1 MTIKKIL
8 RIGDPLLSRVSDPVK
23 TPGSDDIKFLVDDI
37 YDTMHDYQ
45 GVGLA
50 APQIGVLKRVVV
62 FGFTENNR
70 YPDSEPVP
78 ETVLINPVID
88 ILTTETVEDWEGC
101 LSVPGMRGLV
111 ARATKIRYSGLDHEG
126 KAINRIVEGF
136 HARVVL
142 HECDHLDGILYIQRL
157 TSLTDFGFIDE
168 LQESKRCSPAP
179 CDS

>member
-1 MTIKKIL
+1 MAIKKVL
-8 RIGDPLLSRVSDPVK
+8 RLGDPLLSRISESVED
-23 TPGSDDIKFLVDDI
+23 PGSDIIKILVDDI
-37 YDTMHDYQ
+37 YDTMRDYQ

-62 FGFTENNR
+62 FGFTENSR

-88 ILTTETVEDWEGC
+88 ILTTETIEDWEGC
-101 LSVPGMRGLV
+101 LSIPGMRGLV
-111 ARATKIRYSGLDHEG
+111 PRATKIRYAGFDCEG
-126 KAINRIVEGF
+126 KTIDRTVEGF

-142 HECDHLDGILYIQRL
+142 HECDHLDGILYVQRL
-157 TSLTDFGFIDE
+157 KNLADFGFIDE
-168 LQESKRCSPAP
+168 LQESKRYSPAP